1 MARWVRRRV
10 PAGRV
15 LAIPNQ
21 KRGVLERYGLT
32 RAEADRE
39 VWTIDR
45 DGTRAG
51 GAAAIN
57 RVLREVG
64 GPWSVVGSIYG
75 FPPLALIQ
83 DTGYGW
89 FAANR
94 SRFHR
99 FGIPPEC
106 DEPGSDCI

>member
-10 PAGRV
+10 PASRV
-15 LAIPNQ
+15 LALPNQ

-32 RAEADRE
+32 REEADRE
-39 VWTIDR
+39 VWTVER
-45 DGTRAG
+45 DGRREG

-64 GPWSVVGSIYG
+64 GAWSVVGSIYR
-75 FPPLALIQ
+75 FRPLAAIQ
-83 DTGYGW
+83 DVIYRW

-99 FGIPPEC
+99 FGIRPEC